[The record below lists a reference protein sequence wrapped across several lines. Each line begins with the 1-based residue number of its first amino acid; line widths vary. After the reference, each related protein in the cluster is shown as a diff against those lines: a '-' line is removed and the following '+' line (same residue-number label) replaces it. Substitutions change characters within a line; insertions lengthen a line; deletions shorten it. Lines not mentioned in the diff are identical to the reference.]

1 MDNEIHFKMY
11 FICSVYF
18 ANSGE
23 PPALT
28 SKTSEFPEE
37 KSKTTADSLLVATP
51 DQEGSCRDSSMDSKP
66 KKGLIFEICSDD
78 GFQIRCESIEGI
90 RSPDLLVLFPCSVV
104 MTLDG
109 RKWR

>member
-1 MDNEIHFKMY
+1 MSMGNV
-11 FICSVYF
+11 S
-18 ANSGE
+18 
-23 PPALT
+23 PALT

-37 KSKTTADSLLVATP
+37 KGETAAGSLLVATP

>member
-51 DQEGSCRDSSMDSKP
+51 DQEGSRRDSSMDSKP

-90 RSPDLLVLFPCSVV
+90 QSPDLILLLCVS
-104 MTLDG
+104 M
-109 RKWR
+109 